1 MRKIRNFFFIC
12 SFLLNCPTTEEQ
24 ITDRQVLL
32 GVTQKVSSNS
42 KHTLLPPP
50 RTKDETFA
58 FRLFMPMVADLN
70 PNNLH
75 ETSRLLH

>member
-1 MRKIRNFFFIC
+1 MAVIAVGILIFATIGSKKSPPSWWSEEFWASRN
-12 SFLLNCPTTEEQ
+12 
-24 ITDRQVLL
+24 IT
-32 GVTQKVSSNS
+32 S
-42 KHTLLPPP
+42 LPPP